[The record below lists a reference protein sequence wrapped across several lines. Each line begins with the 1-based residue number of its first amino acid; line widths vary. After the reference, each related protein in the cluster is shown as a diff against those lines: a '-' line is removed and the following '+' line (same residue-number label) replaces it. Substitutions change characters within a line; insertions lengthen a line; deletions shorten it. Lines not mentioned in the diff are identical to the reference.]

1 MINHEQEFNHP
12 LMSHRK
18 AEFEAWSRIVHHEHP
33 QRLRWLDIG
42 CGCGSLVRHVHRLGQ
57 DEIFGSDTGVWA
69 EKAREAGLPIIPEE
83 QLDRYRG
90 QFDLLTAIDVIEHVV
105 EPVDVLRRWRKLLK
119 PGGRLL
125 MVTQNSDIAPRNF
138 VAWSYIKPEIHVSFF
153 NARSLGKALE
163 AAGFET
169 RPFPREDAWF
179 GLVKARTLKNLR
191 ISKEP
196 AFDRLIPWRFLCRII
211 DHRMRMRELP
221 IGIAGT

>member
-1 MINHEQEFNHP
+1 MVWHGSADGGRRQLQCASAARFGEGSGKTPHLLISRPTDSLTVGSGFDRLACERRFSLLGSNSRQMARLHLAHCPTCISDDMINHEQEFNHP

-105 EPVDVLRRWRKLLK
+105 EPVDVLRR
-119 PGGRLL
+119 
-125 MVTQNSDIAPRNF
+125 
-138 VAWSYIKPEIHVSFF
+138 
-153 NARSLGKALE
+153 
-163 AAGFET
+163 
-169 RPFPREDAWF
+169 
-179 GLVKARTLKNLR
+179 
-191 ISKEP
+191 
-196 AFDRLIPWRFLCRII
+196 
-211 DHRMRMRELP
+211 
-221 IGIAGT
+221 